1 MDVLRST
8 EVTESLN
15 TSTPHNAYADNAQFR
30 IKAWKTT
37 KKAVSSDM
45 LFWYNEHFLTHTNSI
60 HVYLSTIALYVG
72 CRTKVR
78 QIIVTTLNR

>member
-15 TSTPHNAYADNAQFR
+15 TSSPHNAYADNAQFR

-45 LFWYNEHFLTHTNSI
+45 FFGIMNIS
-60 HVYLSTIALYVG
+60 
-72 CRTKVR
+72 
-78 QIIVTTLNR
+78 